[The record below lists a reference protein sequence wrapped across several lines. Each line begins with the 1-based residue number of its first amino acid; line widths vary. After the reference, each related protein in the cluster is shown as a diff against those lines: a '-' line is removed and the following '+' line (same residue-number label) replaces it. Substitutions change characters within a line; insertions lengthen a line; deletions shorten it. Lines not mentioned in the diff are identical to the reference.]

1 MKPFHKQIQMRTRF
15 KITAKEQAACLAKLF
30 EEKGMELTL
39 ENLDKLPLNS
49 DEANRKKGFT
59 ELFVA
64 STPTGMTLMY
74 YDKKRRVLKEVSE
87 APGILPDATFNME
100 MLEEIAKDFGPVG
113 MEEEVRPVLEQM
125 KDMSREE
132 ILKKFNITP
141 DPEYKEP
148 TAEELEAF
156 EQELKESKERE
167 EKMRKF
173 MESLKALSGKKQK
186 E

>member
-1 MKPFHKQIQMRTRF
+1 MRTKF

-39 ENLDKLPLNS
+39 ENLNNLPLNS
-49 DEANRKKGFT
+49 NEANRKKGFT
-59 ELFVA
+59 EIFVA

-74 YDKKRRVLKEVSE
+74 FDKKNQALKEVSD

-100 MLEEIAKDFGPVG
+100 MLEEIAKDFGPVV
-113 MEEEVRPVLEQM
+113 MEAEVHPVLKQM

-132 ILKKFNITP
+132 ILKKFGITP

-148 TAEELEAF
+148 TAEELELF
-156 EQELKESKERE
+156 EQDIMEE
-167 EKMRKF
+167 EKRVKQLEELMK
-173 MESLKALSGKKQK
+173 SLKALSGKKQK
-186 E
+186 K

>member
-1 MKPFHKQIQMRTRF
+1 MRTKF

-39 ENLDKLPLNS
+39 ENLDKFPLNS

-59 ELFVA
+59 EVFVA

-74 YDKKRRVLKEVSE
+74 YDKEKRVLKEVSD
-87 APGILPDATFNME
+87 APGILPDETFNMK
-100 MLEEIAKDFGPVG
+100 MLEEIAKDFGLVV
-113 MEEEVRPVLEQM
+113 MEAEVRPVLKQM

-132 ILKKFNITP
+132 ILKKFGITP

-156 EQELKESKERE
+156 EQDILEE
-167 EKMRKF
+167 EKKAEELRKLI
-173 MESLKALSGKKQK
+173 ESLRALSDKKQK
-186 E
+186 K

>member
-1 MKPFHKQIQMRTRF
+1 MRTRF

-59 ELFVA
+59 EVFVA
-64 STPTGMTLMY
+64 STPIGMTLMY
-74 YDKKRRVLKEVSE
+74 YDKEKRVLKEVSD
-87 APGILPDATFNME
+87 APGILPDNTFNMK
-100 MLEEIAKDFGPVG
+100 MLEEIAKDFGPVV
-113 MEEEVRPVLEQM
+113 MEAEVRPVLKQM

-132 ILKKFNITP
+132 ILKKFGITP

-156 EQELKESKERE
+156 EQDILEE
-167 EKMRKF
+167 EKKAEELRKLI
-173 MESLKALSGKKQK
+173 ESLRALSDKKQK
-186 E
+186 K

>member
-1 MKPFHKQIQMRTRF
+1 MRTRF

-59 ELFVA
+59 EVFVA

-74 YDKKRRVLKEVSE
+74 YDKEKRVLKEMSD
-87 APGILPDATFNME
+87 APGILPDETFNMK
-100 MLEEIAKDFGPVG
+100 MLEEIAKDFGPVV
-113 MEEEVRPVLEQM
+113 MEAEVRPVLKQM

-132 ILKKFNITP
+132 ILKKFGITP

-156 EQELKESKERE
+156 EQDILEKEKKAEEL
-167 EKMRKF
+167 RKLI
-173 MESLKALSGKKQK
+173 ESLRAALSDKKQK
-186 E
+186 K

>member
-1 MKPFHKQIQMRTRF
+1 MRIRF

-49 DEANRKKGFT
+49 DEVNRKKGFT
-59 ELFVA
+59 EVFVA

-74 YDKKRRVLKEVSE
+74 YDKEKRVLKEVSD
-87 APGILPDATFNME
+87 APGILPDKTFNMK
-100 MLEEIAKDFGPVG
+100 MLEEIAKDFGPVV
-113 MEEEVRPVLEQM
+113 MEAEVRPVLKQI

-132 ILKKFNITP
+132 ILKKFGITP

-156 EQELKESKERE
+156 EQDILEE
-167 EKMRKF
+167 EKKAEELRKLI
-173 MESLKALSGKKQK
+173 ESLRAAPSDKKQK
-186 E
+186 K

>member
-1 MKPFHKQIQMRTRF
+1 MRTRF

-59 ELFVA
+59 EVFVA

-74 YDKKRRVLKEVSE
+74 YDKEKRVLKEVSD
-87 APGILPDATFNME
+87 APGILPDETFNMK
-100 MLEEIAKDFGPVG
+100 MLEEIAKDFGPVV
-113 MEEEVRPVLEQM
+113 MEAEVRPVLKQM

-132 ILKKFNITP
+132 ILKKFGITP

-156 EQELKESKERE
+156 EQDILEE
-167 EKMRKF
+167 EKKAEELRKLI
-173 MESLKALSGKKQK
+173 ESLRAALSDKKQK
-186 E
+186 K

>member
-1 MKPFHKQIQMRTRF
+1 MRTRF

-30 EEKGMELTL
+30 GEKGMELTL

-59 ELFVA
+59 EVFVA

-74 YDKKRRVLKEVSE
+74 YDKEKRVLKEVSD
-87 APGILPDATFNME
+87 APGILPDETFNME
-100 MLEEIAKDFGPVG
+100 MLEEIAKDFGPVV
-113 MEEEVRPVLEQM
+113 MEEEIRPVLQQL

-156 EQELKESKERE
+156 EQDILEE
-167 EKMRKF
+167 EKKAEELRKLIK
-173 MESLKALSGKKQK
+173 SLRAALSDKKQK
-186 E
+186 K

>member
-1 MKPFHKQIQMRTRF
+1 MRTRF

-59 ELFVA
+59 EIFVA

-74 YDKKRRVLKEVSE
+74 YDKEKRVLKEVSD
-87 APGILPDATFNME
+87 APGILPDATFNMK
-100 MLEEIAKDFGPVG
+100 MLEEIAKDFGPVV
-113 MEEEVRPVLEQM
+113 MEVEVRPVLKQM

-132 ILKKFNITP
+132 ILKKFGITP

-148 TAEELEAF
+148 TAEELELF
-156 EQELKESKERE
+156 EQDIMEE
-167 EKMRKF
+167 EKRVKQL
-173 MESLKALSGKKQK
+173 EELVKSLKALSGKKQK
-186 E
+186 K

>member
-1 MKPFHKQIQMRTRF
+1 MRTRF

-49 DEANRKKGFT
+49 NEANRKKGFT
-59 ELFVA
+59 EIFVA

-74 YDKKRRVLKEVSE
+74 YDKKKRVLKEVSG

-100 MLEEIAKDFGPVG
+100 MLEEIAKDFGPVV
-113 MEEEVRPVLEQM
+113 MEAEVRPVLEQM

-132 ILKKFNITP
+132 ILKKFGITP

-148 TAEELEAF
+148 TAEELEVF
-156 EQELKESKERE
+156 EQDILEKEKRAE
-167 EKMRKF
+167 EMRKL
-173 MESLKALSGKKQK
+173 MESLRALSGKKQK
-186 E
+186 K